1 MSRNVLLYIVL
12 LFCFQQV
19 MAEPIRFSY
28 DAKRDTLTF
37 TGEGTLEQKH
47 VKQALAKYPRTKIV
61 YVGGNVSSVGYEAFN
76 GCNNVEAIIFSPSV
90 LGSGYA
96 AICNCK
102 KLSKVV
108 LPDNCKVISCFISN
122 CPNVESFVVPDSVS
136 VIKNLSSNCP
146 FKSLH
151 IGKNVREIIGDYG
164 IRSKRL
170 ASITVT
176 PGNKLFFSQ
185 NGVLYT
191 YYQGSSVYVE
201 DSCFKSK
208 LINETTIVKYPPAKE
223 GNRFVIPPY
232 VMYVEENA
240 FDGCQFDTLV
250 FPESIKK
257 VFDYA
262 VTWCPNLRCIEMHWQ
277 DPNEVFR
284 YPQPFDEI
292 NTSKIT
298 LKVPK
303 GTKDLYIDLFN
314 TRMGYQFKVEEDSSF
329 HAQDNDASI
338 RGKRTDMIILN
349 AQDFRV
355 SFQDDDSLRIVLSD
369 SVAERLV
376 KDPLSVVLKFE
387 MNGTYKM
394 ARGYSIENAMLPM
407 LACPYSDY
415 YWYVVGGRLLL
426 FENELVLK
434 SIYKIK

>member
-1 MSRNVLLYIVL
+1 
-12 LFCFQQV
+12 
-19 MAEPIRFSY
+19 MAEPIRYSY
-28 DAKRDTLTF
+28 DAKRDSLTF

-76 GCNNVEAIIFSPSV
+76 GCNNVETIIFSSSV

-96 AICNCK
+96 AIRNCK

-108 LPDNCKVISCFISN
+108 LPENYKNIACFLVN
-122 CPNVESFVVPDSVS
+122 CPNLESFVVPDSVFG
-136 VIKNLSSNCP
+136 IKELSSNCP

-151 IGKNVREIIGDYG
+151 IGQNLVHTVGDYG
-164 IRSKRL
+164 IFSKRL
-170 ASITVT
+170 ASITVS

-185 NGVLYT
+185 DEVLYKYYRVMT
-191 YYQGSSVYVE
+191 YSRSC
-201 DSCFKSK
+201 DSKK
-208 LINETTIVKYPPAKE
+208 EITIVKYPPAKR

-257 VFDYA
+257 VFGHA
-262 VTWCPNLRCIEMHWQ
+262 VTRCPNLRCVEMHWQ

-314 TRMGYQFKVEEDSSF
+314 TRMRYQFKVEEDSLF
-329 HAQDNDASI
+329 HAQENDASI
-338 RGKRTDMIILN
+338 RGKRKDMIILN

-376 KDPLSVVLKFE
+376 NDPLSVVLKFE